1 MIVNVLND
9 KNYYYYYVKY
19 NIRVLYCIF
28 SIYEDNL
35 ILIFFKDSYGKI
47 YFIYVYLLLLWI
59 RINFWFVVEMKCIF

>member
-1 MIVNVLND
+1 M